1 MTRSARKTRSE
12 LRLLLLQIRDNER
25 VRREELDS
33 FALHTGLKTEQIE
46 ILNVFDT
53 PHFAPH
59 SIGGYDAL
67 LVGGASEASVLEPE
81 TYPFIKSGQD
91 ILLYSIDKEIPV
103 FASCFGFQ
111 LAVVA
116 LGGQVVRDTENFEL
130 GVIPIQLS
138 EAARHDPIFAGV
150 PDNFMAVSVHQ
161 EKTTELPA
169 GCELLAYTD
178 QCIHSFRV
186 SGKPFWTFQF
196 HPEVDRP
203 TIVERL
209 TIYKDRYTK
218 NDEHLAEVLAA
229 TVDTPESNALM
240 GSFVD
245 RVLLGREDVA
255 LHD

>member
-1 MTRSARKTRSE
+1 MPI
-12 LRLLLLQIRDNER
+12 RL
-25 VRREELDS
+25 
-33 FALHTGLKTEQIE
+33 T
-46 ILNVFDT
+46 
-53 PHFAPH
+53 
-59 SIGGYDAL
+59 
-67 LVGGASEASVLEPE
+67 
-81 TYPFIKSGQD
+81 
-91 ILLYSIDKEIPV
+91 
-103 FASCFGFQ
+103 
-111 LAVVA
+111 
-116 LGGQVVRDTENFEL
+116 
-130 GVIPIQLS
+130 
-138 EAARHDPIFAGV
+138 EAARRDPIFAGV

-186 SGKPFWTFQF
+186 KDKPFWTFQF

-218 NDEHLAEVLAA
+218 NDEHLEEVLAA

-245 RVLLGREDVA
+245 RVLLARTGATPRA
-255 LHD
+255 